1 MVEFDGIWLDKNE
14 ATNLCNG
21 VCAEK
26 QRILNSMQDKLY
38 YTPSGRSLEDK
49 SLPIDIKHYSGQTQ
63 LDSHNYYGS
72 Q

>member
-1 MVEFDGIWLDKNE
+1 
-14 ATNLCNG
+14 
-21 VCAEK
+21 
-26 QRILNSMQDKLY
+26 MQDKLY